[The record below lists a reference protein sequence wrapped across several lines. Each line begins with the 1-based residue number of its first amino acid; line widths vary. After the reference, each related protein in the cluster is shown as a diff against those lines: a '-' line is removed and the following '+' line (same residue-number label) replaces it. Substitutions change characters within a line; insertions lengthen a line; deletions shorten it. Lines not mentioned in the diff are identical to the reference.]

1 MPELLKENSMK
12 RVLIVFAALAVAGC
26 SSVPS
31 AARQAE
37 DNKALATKFVE
48 RMNKGDMS
56 IIDEIFD
63 PAYVDH
69 ETMPGVPPTREG
81 LKQLFSMFFK
91 AFPDMKIT
99 VTHMIAE
106 GDFVVIHHLST
117 GTNKGEFMGMQATGK
132 AVKYNEMHLIRIA
145 NGKVVEHW
153 GVEDSMT
160 MMQQLGLMPE
170 PGKK

>member
-1 MPELLKENSMK
+1 MK
-12 RVLIVFAALAVAGC
+12 RVLVVLAALAAAGC

-37 DNKALATKFVE
+37 DNKATATKFVE
-48 RMNKGDMS
+48 RINKGDLS

-69 ETMPGVPPTREG
+69 EAMPGVPPNRAG
-81 LKQLFSMFFK
+81 LKQGFAMLLK
-91 AFPDMKIT
+91 GFPDFKIT
-99 VTHMIAE
+99 VTHLIAE
-106 GDFVVIHHLST
+106 GDYVLIHHLST
-117 GTNKGEFMGMQATGK
+117 GTNKGEFMGMPATGK
-132 AVKYNEMHLIRIA
+132 TVKYNEMHLVRFA

-160 MMQQLGLMPE
+160 MMQQLGLIPE